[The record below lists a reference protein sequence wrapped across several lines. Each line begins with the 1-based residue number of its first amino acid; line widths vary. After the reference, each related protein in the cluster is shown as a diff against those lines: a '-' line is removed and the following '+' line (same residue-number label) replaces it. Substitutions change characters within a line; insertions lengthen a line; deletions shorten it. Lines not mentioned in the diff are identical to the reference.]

1 MELHPRPVRAVGV
14 GVSSDPPLSSAPPA
28 SQTSFMA
35 ATRPLSS
42 TTDYLQRSLTP
53 GEATGDFAR
62 TNALADRNTIVDM
75 SLRLSRFL
83 LCVVVALIAAFG
95 FALLT
100 SNKKKLTYVYESK
113 LPANTTLSSEAS
125 SVVEDYNTLFGYVMF
140 TGGKVFEVFCETLIF
155 PTLATYLHNCS
166 LYPGDQPA
174 RVYSK
179 AKARSIFWGL
189 KTVIILMNVGFTSV
203 YVGQTTENSP
213 ASRRLAESDELVNM
227 LGNLEMP
234 WAMDSES
241 DVLHTILRTSV
252 TGVTTPFEF
261 QDSCQW
267 TGQEKHDEDQKW
279 GAWADDVDTTT
290 VSFSFP
296 SHAWNAA
303 LLSIQPP
310 AEIAEIP
317 LREYLRNPELFAKIE
332 DWDIAELYSTFQQ
345 GMAHLN
351 LASTL
356 TDESTPRPLDAFI
369 HVLAT
374 ELKAA
379 LPDTAEVSEL
389 VLRLER
395 HDLTEGC
402 LGLSLPLTTGEGV
415 LLVGKDALAVEHAV
429 RPIAL
434 VTLHPATIPDT
445 ARVENEALTSWY
457 RLVSPNGRLVH
468 PGSIECKPLV
478 DAYLTHIETNHFYL
492 SDPPTQDMYS
502 AALVYLLQ
510 RGVPTLYANAAISR
524 RHLALS
530 VAMASN
536 GSDSD
541 NKNATTDIEI
551 AVPTATAL
559 VTVGGCIGIILLMLC
574 VIYLPTARVKLSP
587 DTTPA
592 AQYVQILT
600 DDLYPDVV
608 HKKRLRFAN
617 GDCLLF
623 NEYVVDAI
631 VLHAKRDQSKKI
643 YL

>member
-189 KTVIILMNVGFTSV
+189 KTVIILMN
-203 YVGQTTENSP
+203 
-213 ASRRLAESDELVNM
+213 
-227 LGNLEMP
+227 
-234 WAMDSES
+234 
-241 DVLHTILRTSV
+241 
-252 TGVTTPFEF
+252 
-261 QDSCQW
+261 
-267 TGQEKHDEDQKW
+267 
-279 GAWADDVDTTT
+279 
-290 VSFSFP
+290 
-296 SHAWNAA
+296 
-303 LLSIQPP
+303 
-310 AEIAEIP
+310 
-317 LREYLRNPELFAKIE
+317 
-332 DWDIAELYSTFQQ
+332 
-345 GMAHLN
+345 
-351 LASTL
+351 
-356 TDESTPRPLDAFI
+356 
-369 HVLAT
+369 
-374 ELKAA
+374 AA

-395 HDLTEGC
+395 HDLTE
-402 LGLSLPLTTGEGV
+402 
-415 LLVGKDALAVEHAV
+415 
-429 RPIAL
+429 
-434 VTLHPATIPDT
+434 
-445 ARVENEALTSWY
+445 
-457 RLVSPNGRLVH
+457 
-468 PGSIECKPLV
+468 
-478 DAYLTHIETNHFYL
+478 
-492 SDPPTQDMYS
+492 
-502 AALVYLLQ
+502 
-510 RGVPTLYANAAISR
+510 
-524 RHLALS
+524 
-530 VAMASN
+530 
-536 GSDSD
+536 
-541 NKNATTDIEI
+541 DIEI